1 MLRAT
6 TWRKD
11 AAGVQFG
18 CDSAN
23 AADALGPQVFHD
35 SAQVGRTLRRVRLDA
50 ATACLLP
57 TCFARR
63 ARAPFWLPNFTPR
76 ALAATRAALVRAL
89 IMRDAAQRGRRR
101 EAIRLEGTG
110 GL

>member
-1 MLRAT
+1 VRT
-6 TWRKD
+6 CSS
-11 AAGVQFG
+11 AALAYRLQSRQQPSGG
-18 CDSAN
+18 SGMDSIQRQYSAF
-23 AADALGPQVFHD
+23 AL
-35 SAQVGRTLRRVRLDA
+35 SA

-57 TCFARR
+57 TCFARS

-89 IMRDAAQRGRRR
+89 IMRDAAQRGQRR

-110 GL
+110 RL